1 MKTRM
6 MKKAGGEILFDF
18 YSVPNPNDENDVR
31 YCVRPVTQ
39 RVVSVD
45 DLASQI
51 EKECTLT
58 EADVKAVIAALSNN
72 IASRLAGGERVY
84 LPQLGYFNIKLKC
97 DKKIDPK
104 KTKANHISFDT
115 VIFQPDKAFKSQ
127 VVGMKFRRCPLRH
140 TKRPDEADILSALKA
155 CFNSKNAYITRSFFE
170 STFGVSRATALRIIN
185 DLLKAGKLVNTNTKH
200 NPVYSRGEKL

>member
-1 MKTRM
+1 MKTKM
-6 MKKAGGEILFDF
+6 MKKADGEILFDY
-18 YSVPNPNDENDVR
+18 YSVPNPNDKHDIR

-72 IASRLAGGERVY
+72 IANRLASGERVY

-97 DKKIDPK
+97 DGKIDPK
-104 KTKANHISFDT
+104 KTKAHHISFDT
-115 VIFQPDKAFKSQ
+115 MTFQPDKAFKSQ

-140 TKRPDEADILSALKA
+140 SKCPGEAEILSALKNH
-155 CFNSKNAYITRSFFE
+155 FNSKNAYITRSFFE
-170 STFGVSRATALRIIN
+170 STFGVSRATALRIIK
-185 DLLKAGKLVNTNTKH
+185 DLLKSDKLVNTNTKH
-200 NPVYSRGEKL
+200 NPIYSKGEML